1 MPRRPLRVTGASE
14 APLRAVLAAVRTA
27 LDVPGAV
34 RVAPHRCR
42 WASG

>member
-14 APLRAVLAAVRTA
+14 APLRAALAAVRTA
-27 LDVPGAV
+27 LDVPGGLRA
-34 RVAPHRCR
+34 APPRCR